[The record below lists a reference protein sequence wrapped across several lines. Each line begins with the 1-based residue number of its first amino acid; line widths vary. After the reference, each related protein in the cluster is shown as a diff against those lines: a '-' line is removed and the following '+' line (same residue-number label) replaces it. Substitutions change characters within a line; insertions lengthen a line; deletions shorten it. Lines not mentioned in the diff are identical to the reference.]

1 MYLRWLVKLVLAV
14 EHVESINQQY
24 AREWKLLAMPKYI
37 WNSQTFTV
45 YNSFTYELSVPIFSV
60 FRMKAEFYGESP
72 FILGNFLG
80 YWEICNSKKKIIWKL
95 FLHSA
100 LKRFWSIENYSN
112 YSYVDRIQKGR
123 QQKENFI
130 HETIIQKN
138 RTERNS
144 QFSEKN
150 SLGSLKLKL
159 EKNVHF

>member
-60 FRMKAEFYGESP
+60 FRMNADFYGESP

-80 YWEICNSKKKIIWKL
+80 YWELCNSKQKSFENLFYTVHLKDFEAFKTTVIIL
-95 FLHSA
+95 M
-100 LKRFWSIENYSN
+100 
-112 YSYVDRIQKGR
+112 
-123 QQKENFI
+123 
-130 HETIIQKN
+130 
-138 RTERNS
+138 
-144 QFSEKN
+144 
-150 SLGSLKLKL
+150 
-159 EKNVHF
+159 